1 MKALLKQALSQCNI
15 HMSSPM
21 GVETRQTKEDRSK
34 VPFYTV
40 IPTEQ
45 KALLLN
51 RRSGQLKRLRNAR
64 YQRIRRTKQSWKLV
78 NNKPRHKSKEQT
90 SSPRVTMRTQEAAPQ
105 LLSLAKQIVRTRN
118 SLFGSTT
125 RRAFSKK
132 EPKSILFADGT
143 FRQHGRTVK
152 DIVCS

>member
-1 MKALLKQALSQCNI
+1 MKALLKQALSQCSI
-15 HMSSPM
+15 HISSPM
-21 GVETRQTKEDRSK
+21 GGETRQTKEDRK
-34 VPFYTV
+34 
-40 IPTEQ
+40 Q

-64 YQRIRRTKQSWKLV
+64 YQRISRTKQSWKLV
-78 NNKPRHKSKEQT
+78 NNKPRRKSKEQP

-118 SLFGSTT
+118 SLFGGTT
-125 RRAFSKK
+125 RRVLSKK
-132 EPKSILFADGT
+132 EPKSILFADET

>member
-1 MKALLKQALSQCNI
+1 MKAFLKQALSLCNI

-21 GVETRQTKEDRSK
+21 GGETRQTKEDRSK
-34 VPFYTV
+34 ISFSPV
-40 IPTEQ
+40 IRTEQ

-64 YQRIRRTKQSWKLV
+64 YQRITRSKQSWKLV

-118 SLFGSTT
+118 SLFGGTT
-125 RRAFSKK
+125 RRAFTKK
-132 EPKSILFADGT
+132 EPKSILFADET
-143 FRQHGRTVK
+143 FRHHGKTVK
-152 DIVCS
+152 DI